1 MKQGVTIA
9 MELGRMTGWGLRTGT
24 YHHPSNDLLYTVYRT
39 FQQLAELCR
48 AHVWAISPSGSRCI
62 LNDLSTRIFSWD
74 QSLVPVRWAPQPC
87 PHLICSEG
95 PELRPTAVQVKPGI
109 WSPSWVIIS
118 PVDFTSWSMIYGRF
132 IQPLHGCSW
141 SLTSKTQLVGV
152 LSIFVLYFDEVKKKW
167 FASRI
172 MWLVSRMRSKGSRF
186 TLGVWGLRVCSL
198 DVAFVVATARNRS
211 QPSAT
216 VPTNSL

>member
-24 YHHPSNDLLYTVYRT
+24 HHHPSNDLLYTVYRT

-48 AHVWAISPSGSRCI
+48 AHEPFHPAVLGV
-62 LNDLSTRIFSWD
+62 F
-74 QSLVPVRWAPQPC
+74 RWAPRPC

-109 WSPSWVIIS
+109 AKLGHHDSL
-118 PVDFTSWSMIYGRF
+118 VDFTSWSMIYGRF
-132 IQPLHGCSW
+132 IQLLHGCSW

-152 LSIFVLYFDEVKKKW
+152 LSFFVLYFDEVKKIW

-172 MWLVSRMRSKGSRF
+172 TWLVFQSNWVFVGDSHLFR
-186 TLGVWGLRVCSL
+186 LGPNVVIRGAASL
-198 DVAFVVATARNRS
+198 S
-211 QPSAT
+211 
-216 VPTNSL
+216 